1 MHTPN
6 YWNSTPLDQL
16 SRDEWELL
24 CDGCGKCCLHKL
36 QDDETD
42 EVFYTRV
49 SCRLL
54 NNKSGRCGDY
64 ENRFSTVPDCMD
76 VASMTDREMKWL
88 PTTCAYRLRSESKDL
103 PEWHPL
109 ISGHPSSV
117 FKDPTSI
124 RGRVVSETDVRESD
138 LADYII
144 RWIEA

>member
-49 SCRLL
+49 ITSERH
-54 NNKSGRCGDY
+54 NND
-64 ENRFSTVPDCMD
+64 NVIMIFAST
-76 VASMTDREMKWL
+76 ASLDR
-88 PTTCAYRLRSESKDL
+88 Y
-103 PEWHPL
+103 
-109 ISGHPSSV
+109 
-117 FKDPTSI
+117 
-124 RGRVVSETDVRESD
+124 
-138 LADYII
+138 LA
-144 RWIEA
+144 R